1 MSNVAHQP
9 ADTRPALILF
19 GHDPAHSPYAGW
31 FTGDELQ
38 AAERASGA
46 LGFVAL
52 RITHVDEQALA
63 LRLPRGHLGHDG
75 QVQVPM
81 LSPELFQTLQVLVLG
96 IRLVRVR
103 PTPSTAAPPLQPASS
118 VLLVG

>member
-19 GHDPAHSPYAGW
+19 GDDPAHGPHAGW

-38 AAERASGA
+38 TAERASGA

-75 QVQVPM
+75 QVQVPL
-81 LSPELFQTLQVLVLG
+81 LSPELFQTLQVLALG

-103 PTPSTAAPPLQPASS
+103 PTPLAALLPQPASS
-118 VLLVG
+118 ALLAG

>member
-1 MSNVAHQP
+1 MSNATHLTT
-9 ADTRPALILF
+9 DTSPTLILF
-19 GHDPAHSPYAGW
+19 GDDPAHCPRAGW
-31 FTGDELQ
+31 FTGDELT

-63 LRLPRGHLGHDG
+63 LRLPRGQLGHDY
-75 QVQVPM
+75 QVIVP
-81 LSPELFQTLQVLVLG
+81 LLPPELFQTLQVLVLG

-103 PTPSTAAPPLQPASS
+103 PAPLAAPPPQPASS
-118 VLLVG
+118 ALLAG

>member
-19 GHDPAHSPYAGW
+19 GDDPAHCPYAGW
-31 FTGDELQ
+31 FTGNELQ
-38 AAERASGA
+38 TAERVSSA

-52 RITHVDEQALA
+52 RVTHVDEQALA
-63 LRLPRGHLGHDG
+63 LRLPRG
-75 QVQVPM
+75 P

-96 IRLVRVR
+96 IRLVRIR
-103 PTPSTAAPPLQPASS
+103 PTPLAAAPPLQPTSLA
-118 VLLVG
+118 LLVG